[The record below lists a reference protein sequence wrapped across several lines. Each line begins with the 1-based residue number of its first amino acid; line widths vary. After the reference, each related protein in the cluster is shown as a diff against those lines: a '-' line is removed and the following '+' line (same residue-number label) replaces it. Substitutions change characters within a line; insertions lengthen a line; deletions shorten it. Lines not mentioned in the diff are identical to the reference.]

1 MDFGPG
7 VPHLIRAPESMLD
20 AIASR
25 PGAVFAPGG
34 EILDWWESK

>member
-1 MDFGPG
+1 
-7 VPHLIRAPESMLD
+7 LIGAAESTLD

-25 PGAVFAPGG
+25 PGAVFAPLG

>member
-1 MDFGPG
+1 MGQA
-7 VPHLIRAPESMLD
+7 VHPHIRVLESTLD

-25 PGAVFAPGG
+25 PGAVFAPLG

>member
-1 MDFGPG
+1 
-7 VPHLIRAPESMLD
+7 LIWAAESTLD

-25 PGAVFAPGG
+25 PGAVFAPRG

>member
-1 MDFGPG
+1 
-7 VPHLIRAPESMLD
+7 MLD